1 MEHLITAF
9 DEEFINND
17 QLKLLNIEYK
27 ICLKELNVYI
37 KYLKSAKEII
47 NNK

>member
-1 MEHLITAF
+1 M
-9 DEEFINND
+9 NND
-17 QLKLLNIEYK
+17 QLKTLNEEYK
-27 ICLKELNVYI
+27 SCLKELNIYI